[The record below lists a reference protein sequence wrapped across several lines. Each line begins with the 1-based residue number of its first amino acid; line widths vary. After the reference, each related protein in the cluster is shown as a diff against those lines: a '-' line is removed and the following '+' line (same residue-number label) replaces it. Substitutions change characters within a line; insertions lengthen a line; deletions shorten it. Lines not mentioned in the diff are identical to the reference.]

1 MRAPGQKLH
10 KLPLFGWAIFVTAIL
25 LLLALPVLAG
35 TIFLIILP
43 AINSAVY
50 WEKLN
55 KTLSAGN
62 VRNLTSLWIF
72 RDNTPEFMCYKL
84 YNNCKL
90 KFENLYYSI
99 NNKDVNLFN
108 NINDLKFIEKNYI
121 NSNFCSYLA
130 GLVEGDGSIYTPNSE
145 RSIKG
150 KLNYPSI
157 QIVFNLPDYPLA
169 LIILQKLGHG
179 SIARTKGVN
188 AYVLTINN
196 NMGIILLV
204 NLINGYMRTPK
215 IRSLHKLID
224 WLNIKSNSEIQKL
237 PIDNS
242 DISKNSWFAG
252 FIDADGHFSVR
263 TSIKSKYPRMD
274 CRFELVQRKIDQ
286 NSEDNYVFMDK
297 IAKFLD
303 TSVKETRKMRP
314 IPEYR
319 VRTVNIK
326 GNFILKNYLVEFP
339 LFSSKYLN
347 YKNWIE
353 VLDYVINKEHTKPE
367 SISNIILIKS
377 KMNNNRREYNW
388 DHLQYFYNLHE

>member
-1 MRAPGQKLH
+1 M
-10 KLPLFGWAIFVTAIL
+10 
-25 LLLALPVLAG
+25 
-35 TIFLIILP
+35 
-43 AINSAVY
+43 
-50 WEKLN
+50 
-55 KTLSAGN
+55 
-62 VRNLTSLWIF
+62 
-72 RDNTPEFMCYKL
+72 
-84 YNNCKL
+84 
-90 KFENLYYSI
+90 
-99 NNKDVNLFN
+99 
-108 NINDLKFIEKNYI
+108 
-121 NSNFCSYLA
+121 
-130 GLVEGDGSIYTPNSE
+130 
-145 RSIKG
+145 
-150 KLNYPSI
+150 
-157 QIVFNLPDYPLA
+157 
-169 LIILQKLGHG
+169 
-179 SIARTKGVN
+179 
-188 AYVLTINN
+188 
-196 NMGIILLV
+196 V

-252 FIDADGHFSVR
+252 FIDADGYFSVR

-286 NSEDNYVFMDK
+286 NSEDNYEFLDK

-314 IPEYR
+314 QPEYR
-319 VRTVNIK
+319 VRTINMK
-326 GNFILKNYLVEFP
+326 GNLILKNYLVEFP

-353 VLDYVINKEHTKPE
+353 VLDCILNKEHTKPE

>member
-35 TIFLIILP
+35 IIIFIILP

-50 WEKLN
+50 WKKFN

-84 YNNCKL
+84 YNGCKF
-90 KFENLYYSI
+90 KFEKLYYSI
-99 NNKDVNLFN
+99 DVKDINLLK
-108 NINDLKFIEKNYI
+108 NINNLKLIRTKSI
-121 NSNFCSYLA
+121 SSNFCSYLA
-130 GLVEGDGSIYTPNSE
+130 GLIEGDGSIYVPKNE

-157 QIVFNLPDYPLA
+157 QIVFNLADYPLA
-169 LIILQKLGHG
+169 LIISRCLGHG
-179 SIARTKGVN
+179 SLARKKGVN

-196 NMGIILLV
+196 KDGIILLV

-215 IRSLHKLID
+215 IRSLYKLID
-224 WLNIKSNSEIQKL
+224 WINIKSNLEISKL

-252 FIDADGHFSVR
+252 FADADGHFSVR
-263 TSIKSKYPRMD
+263 TSIKSKYPRID
-274 CRFELVQRKIDQ
+274 CRFELVQRKIDH
-286 NSEDNYVFMDK
+286 NNEDNYVFMDK

-303 TSVKETRKMRP
+303 TSVKETRRIRP
-314 IPEYR
+314 KPEYR
-319 VRTVNIK
+319 VRTINLK
-326 GNFILKNYLVEFP
+326 GNLILKDYLVEFP

-347 YKNWIE
+347 YKDWIE
-353 VLDYVINKEHTKPE
+353 VLDYIINKEHTKLE
-367 SISNIILIKS
+367 SISNIIRIKS
-377 KMNNNRREYNW
+377 KMNNNRKEYNW
-388 DHLQYFYNLHE
+388 DHLQNFYNLHE